1 MEPTLDEFLKNPKP
15 YANNSYVTEPG
26 WKSLY
31 VRRTSRYTNGLFRHL
46 VLDLANIEA
55 EKPGH
60 GAFRALVSRL
70 RRDYPKWT
78 LYVESVLSKQFIAGL
93 EKMGFHRV
101 GGPFEIEFSPNFYLA
116 PEDQWPATKP

>member
-31 VRRTSRYTNGLFRHL
+31 VRRNARYTNGKFRHL
-46 VLDLANIEA
+46 VIDLANIES
-55 EKPGH
+55 ETPGG
-60 GAFRALVSRL
+60 GAFRRLVTRL

-78 LYVESVLSKQFIAGL
+78 IYVESVLGDQFREGL
-93 EKMGFHRV
+93 RRMGFHQA
-101 GGPFEIEFSPNFYLA
+101 GDDFCPSFYLA
-116 PEDQWPATKP
+116 PEDSWHPRKK